1 MRGVCII
8 MVTFQLNT
16 TNSGKRTS
24 FNLFL
29 DMISFWNLSNK
40 QTNKQTRVDSFKKV
54 AWRYPCQTLLDAAHF
69 SIFCG

>member
-1 MRGVCII
+1 MQGVCII

-24 FNLFL
+24 LKLFL

-40 QTNKQTRVDSFKKV
+40 QD
-54 AWRYPCQTLLDAAHF
+54 
-69 SIFCG
+69 